1 MERIGLEHGLW
12 MYNDPAFPLGADAV
26 QLAHF
31 ASEWVRPGMHVCDAG
46 CGTGA
51 VMFLMAGACPEARFS
66 GVEIRSDAGAMAMLA
81 AVEQNLHICT
91 HCADMRNLRDDPSF
105 APGSFDMVVS
115 NPPYFPTN
123 GGKLPADPGTR
134 IARTEECLTL
144 DELCRA
150 AARLLRHHG
159 SFCAVIPPARLPE
172 LMALCTKYGMEP
184 RTLAPVFP
192 GAGEKP
198 ACMTLLR
205 AVKGARPGGF
215 GIMPG
220 YTLAVK

>member
-105 APGSFDMVVS
+105 APSIWWCQTRRIF
-115 NPPYFPTN
+115 PPMGENFPQT
-123 GGKLPADPGTR
+123 
-134 IARTEECLTL
+134 
-144 DELCRA
+144 
-150 AARLLRHHG
+150 
-159 SFCAVIPPARLPE
+159 PARALPGQRN
-172 LMALCTKYGMEP
+172 A
-184 RTLAPVFP
+184 
-192 GAGEKP
+192 
-198 ACMTLLR
+198 
-205 AVKGARPGGF
+205 
-215 GIMPG
+215 
-220 YTLAVK
+220 